1 MRRTTVRT
9 LVAAAVL
16 ACAQAAQAQSAAEL
30 RARAREITADIAAQ
44 EAGKRFDSVAQQRA
58 VERLGPLALG
68 FIALSDRTSAAGAE
82 GREREALSA
91 AYDAVSAPLESLY
104 DTNSGALD
112 RMAKGVM
119 DEDGDLEALYET
131 PAFKNAQ
138 LVASQALYYLNWL
151 HYYGARL
158 REGAARKALLE
169 KAQRGF
175 SEFAVGDRRSD
186 LLVESL
192 LGRGLCHLELG
203 NIDFALHDLQAVATD
218 AQASPERRAKAR
230 LGTLDAYARAG
241 RTADAL
247 RVSDELLRDGDRSDD
262 DLVRFLRARVLLAA
276 AKGASGAEA
285 DRYRQQA
292 LVALDQ
298 LRTAGPGW
306 ETKVAGLLQTQV
318 DNPAR
323 WADKAASPFAKW
335 ELAKMLV
342 QKGDYKQATPLLEA
356 VVASSDPA
364 LRSAQGEAQY
374 MLGLARFQAGQYQ
387 AAADHLD
394 AALGDE
400 QAAYAADAAYMRFK
414 VLEALVAQSPDG
426 GFGPRYEQAVRAFL
440 ARHPDHRATFEAHF
454 RLGELLQGQRQF
466 EAALQSYARVQG
478 DPGFELR
485 ARFASLQCRFEL
497 LQAAEGL
504 DAPRRAAVVKEI
516 SDDLRA
522 VDAQLTASE
531 KQRGGADPAQLKA
544 MRAKTAVMRAV
555 YAGLQAEP
563 DDPAIVEALAGFE
576 AKYTDQ
582 ADLLPQVWRLRLGAY
597 LRLGRFADAATEVKA
612 HGPALLAAI
621 GQPAIEDL
629 AVAFIREGAR
639 RNGQGDATA
648 NRAAEQVALRLYELL
663 PTEGEGVGKTRLTL
677 ARLYENTGD
686 LAKARPLYAASVQT
700 SAAPALRG
708 LARIAEREQRPADAI
723 GYWRQLGT
731 SVRAGDPPWYES
743 QYEVARVTLA
753 MGQQQ
758 ASCEQ
763 LKQLKPAMPG
773 LSDADLRKKFDA
785 LYKQACG

>member
-1 MRRTTVRT
+1 MPRWTCRI
-9 LVAAAVL
+9 LVAVAVL
-16 ACAQAAQAQSAAEL
+16 LCAPAVRAQSAAEL
-30 RARAREITADIAAQ
+30 RARAREISADIAAQ
-44 EAGKRFDSVAQQRA
+44 EAAKRFDSAAQQRA

-68 FIALSDRTSAAGAE
+68 FIALSDRTSAVGAE
-82 GREREALSA
+82 GRERDALSA
-91 AYDAVSAPLESLY
+91 AYDAVSAPLEAIY
-104 DTNSGALD
+104 DTNSGALE

-138 LVASQALYYLNWL
+138 LVASQSLYYLNWL

-158 REGAARKALLE
+158 HDGAPRKELLE

-203 NIDFALHDLQAVATD
+203 NTEFALHDLQAVAND
-218 AQASPERRAKAR
+218 AQASSERRAKAR
-230 LGTLDAYARAG
+230 LGILDAYVRAG

-247 RVSDELLRDGDRSDD
+247 RVSDELLRDGERSDD

-276 AKGASGAEA
+276 AKGATGAEA

-298 LRTAGPGW
+298 LRAVGPGW

-318 DNPAR
+318 DNPEK
-323 WADKAASPFAKW
+323 WADKAASPYAKW

-356 VVASSDPA
+356 VVASADPA
-364 LRSAQGEAQY
+364 LRSVQGEAHY

-387 AAADHLD
+387 AAADSLD
-394 AALGDE
+394 AALRDA
-400 QAAYAADAAYMRFK
+400 QAAYGADAAYMRFK
-414 VLEALVAQSPDG
+414 VLEALVAQSPEG
-426 GFGPRYEQAVRAFL
+426 GFGPRYEQAVRDFL
-440 ARHPDHRATFEAHF
+440 ARYPDHRAAFEAHF

-478 DPGFELR
+478 DAGFELR
-485 ARFASLQCRFEL
+485 ARFASLQCRFEM
-497 LQAAEGL
+497 LQAAERL
-504 DAPRRAAVVKEI
+504 DPQRRAALVNEI
-516 SDDLRA
+516 GDDLRA
-522 VDAQLTASE
+522 VDTQMAAYE
-531 KQRGGADPAQLKA
+531 KQRGGADAAQLKA

-555 YAGLQAEP
+555 YANVQPEP
-563 DDPAIVEALAGFE
+563 EDPVIVEALAGFE
-576 AKYTDQ
+576 TKYPDQ
-582 ADLLPQVWRLRLGAY
+582 AELLPQVWRLRLGAY
-597 LRLGRFADAATEVKA
+597 LRLGRFTDAAAEVKA
-612 HGPALLAAI
+612 HGAALLAAS

-629 AVAFIREGAR
+629 AVAFLREGAR
-639 RNGQGDATA
+639 RNGQGDAAA

-663 PTEGEGVGKTRLTL
+663 PTEGDGAGKTRLTL
-677 ARLYENTGD
+677 ARLYENSGD
-686 LAKARPLYAASVQT
+686 LTKARPLYAASVPT
-700 SAAPALRG
+700 SAGPALRG
-708 LARIAEREQRPADAI
+708 LARIAEREQRPAEAI
-723 GYWRQLGT
+723 GYWQQLGQ

-743 QYEVARVTLA
+743 RYEVARVTLA
-753 MGQQQ
+753 MGQKQ

-763 LKQLKPAMPG
+763 LRQLKPAMPG
-773 LSDADLRKKFDA
+773 LSDADLRTKLDA